1 MSSQKLSVKIVI
13 LVQDIIMDAQTVYC
27 LQSPNSGLKS
37 RACNIAT
44 HAVYLAVVLKFK
56 FISSHTNKD
65 IARLP
70 YGSREFHAIS
80 NAVVMILISNADFI
94 SVL

>member
-1 MSSQKLSVKIVI
+1 MPSQKLSVKIVI

-27 LQSPNSGLKS
+27 LQSPNPGLKS

-44 HAVYLAVVLKFK
+44 HAVLLKIK

-80 NAVVMILISNADFI
+80 NAVVTILKSNADFT

>member
-1 MSSQKLSVKIVI
+1 MRTPIR
-13 LVQDIIMDAQTVYC
+13 
-27 LQSPNSGLKS
+27 QSPNPGLKS

-44 HAVYLAVVLKFK
+44 HAVHLAVVLKIK

-70 YGSREFHAIS
+70 YGSREFHLVGDIAI
-80 NAVVMILISNADFI
+80 MISKSNADFI

>member
-27 LQSPNSGLKS
+27 LQSPNPGLKS

-44 HAVYLAVVLKFK
+44 HAVYLAVVLKIK

-65 IARLP
+65 IASLP
-70 YGSREFHAIS
+70 YGSREFHVVGDV
-80 NAVVMILISNADFI
+80 AVTIFKSNADFI
-94 SVL
+94 SVI